1 MNLEE
6 GVLQLLEVVG
16 IKAGQVVL
24 DFGCGSGTYTVPA
37 ARIVGD
43 KGKVYAL
50 DKDSEILNELMQ
62 KLRSAGLANVKTI
75 DTHGEVKIDLADDSV
90 DVVLL
95 YDIFWYFPLRDAKL
109 TELLDEVYR
118 VSKPDALLSVYPKHI
133 DSGRLREKIERCG
146 FTLRDV
152 YSEML
157 LHNSRLEKGELF
169 NFARAR
175 DIPPK
180 YFILNGINSE

>member
-1 MNLEE
+1 LE
-6 GVLQLLEVVG
+6 GRGEVVLREVG
-16 IKAGQVVL
+16 IRRGQVVL
-24 DFGCGSGTYTVPA
+24 DFGCGSGNYTIPA
-37 ARIVGD
+37 AKIVGD
-43 KGKVYAL
+43 GGVVYAL
-50 DKDSEILNELMQ
+50 DKNEWVLDELMR
-62 KLRSAGLANVKTI
+62 KAESEGLRNIIRI
-75 DTHGEVKIDLADDSV
+75 DTSGEIETGLDDDSV